1 MLHIKLKETEHRT
14 PWKHIFCSYTHPKP
28 LGVWSKG
35 QNISFSESHV
45 ANKRELSIEH
55 HASTYSVLT
64 HTPGLW
70 GWVKRSKHFFFLKV
84 VMLQIKLN
92 GAPCKHIFL
101 THTHSLWVGLKGK
114 QNLNMVMLH
123 IKFKGKKYRP
133 TILHNL
139 LSHNPGQVKTS
150 EIVKLQRSLIIE
162 LSTKIVDRLYDT
174 QGEFRDCFVINS
186 LF

>member
-1 MLHIKLKETEHRT
+1 MQAHILSLHT
-14 PWKHIFCSYTHPKP
+14 PAAS
-28 LGVWSKG
+28 GVGSKG
-35 QNISFSESHV
+35 QNI
-45 ANKRELSIEH
+45 
-55 HASTYSVLT
+55 
-64 HTPGLW
+64 
-70 GWVKRSKHFFFLKV
+70 FFLKV

-139 LSHNPGQVKTS
+139 SHNPGQVKTS
-150 EIVKLQRSLIIE
+150 EIEKLQRSLIIE

-186 LF
+186 FL